1 MFLDLGGTIRASSP
15 AETLARLKPLLP
27 LYGITRVMG
36 QHGLGNIQIP
46 VSISCRPNSRFLSTS
61 QGKGITRELADIS
74 AIMESVESFHA
85 ERVPPPVLTATVEEM
100 RRSGRRFVEPASLAT
115 LPGAHV
121 PTDRPLGW
129 SDARHLASGETTLVP
144 RRFLSTDQCERPREV
159 ATAGLNVSTNGL
171 ASGNTLEEATLH
183 GLYELIERHCLYEHR
198 HVFTE
203 EQRLD
208 RRVILESLRGA
219 NPHIDAL
226 LAILDESGV
235 TLSVR
240 SMHGDLG
247 IPCFTAFVRPTN
259 PDDRTSGGGQGA
271 HCVPEIALSRAITE
285 AVQSRVTYVSGSRD
299 DTFPWHYRERDGQP
313 RPLLDDQVP
322 CRLALSDV
330 PRPPLFASF
339 SEALSWTRARLE
351 LHGFSETCVY
361 SYQRVVHG
369 DVPVVKVMSPGLQH
383 DRPIPGVTT
392 RADH

>member
-27 LYGITRVMG
+27 MYGITRVMG
-36 QHGLGNIQIP
+36 QHGLGNIRIP

-74 AIMESVESFHA
+74 AIMESVEVFHA
-85 ERVPPPVLTATVEEM
+85 ERVPQPVLTATVEEM

-115 LPGAHV
+115 LPGAQV
-121 PTDRPLGW
+121 PNDLPVGW
-129 SDARHLASGETTLVP
+129 IDARHLATGEPTLVP

-159 ATAGLNVSTNGL
+159 ATYGLNVSTNGL
-171 ASGNTLEEATLH
+171 ASGNTLEEAMLH
-183 GLYELIERHCLYEHR
+183 GLFELIERHCLFEHR
-198 HVFTE
+198 HVFTD

-226 LAILDESGV
+226 LAILDESGIN
-235 TLSVR
+235 LSVR

-247 IPCFTAFVRPTN
+247 IPCFTVLLRPTN
-259 PDDRTSGGGQGA
+259 PDDRTPGKGHGA
-271 HCVPEIALSRAITE
+271 HCIPEIALSRAISE

-299 DTFPWHYRERDGQP
+299 DAFPWHYHESDGGP
-313 RPLLDDQVP
+313 PPLLDDQVP

-330 PRPPLFASF
+330 PRPPRFASF

-351 LHGFSETCVY
+351 RHGFSETCVY
-361 SYQRVVHG
+361 SYQRAEYG

-383 DRPIPGVTT
+383 DRWIPGVPT

>member
-1 MFLDLGGTIRASSP
+1 MFLDLGGTIRARSP
-15 AETLARLKPLLP
+15 AETLAWLRPMLP

-36 QHGLGNIQIP
+36 QHGLGDIRIP

-74 AIMESVESFHA
+74 AIMESVEVFHA
-85 ERVPPPVLTATVEEM
+85 ERVPPPVLTATMEEM

-115 LPGAHV
+115 VPGSQV
-121 PTDRPLGW
+121 PNDQPIEW
-129 SDARHLASGETTLVP
+129 IDARHLATGEPTLVP
-144 RRFLSTDQCERPREV
+144 RRFLSTDQCEPREL
-159 ATAGLNVSTNGL
+159 ATLGLRISTNGL
-171 ASGNTLEEATLH
+171 ASGNTPEEATMH
-183 GLYELIERHCLYEHR
+183 GLYELIERHCRFEHR
-198 HVFTE
+198 HVFTD

-226 LAILDESGV
+226 LAILDESGM

-240 SMHGDLG
+240 SLHGDLG
-247 IPCFTAFVRPTN
+247 IPCFTAFLRPTH
-259 PDDRTSGGGQGA
+259 PGDRTSGAGYGA

-285 AVQSRVTYVSGSRD
+285 AVQSRVTYISGSRD
-299 DTFPWHYRERDGQP
+299 DTFPRDYHHSEP
-313 RPLLDDQVP
+313 VPLLDHEVP

-330 PRPPLFASF
+330 PRPPTFASF
-339 SEALSWTRARLE
+339 SDALSWTRARLE
-351 LHGFSETCVY
+351 LRGFMDTCVY
-361 SYQRVVHG
+361 SYRRVEYG

-383 DRPIPGVTT
+383 DRPMPGVTI